1 MGRRLRL
8 GLFVL
13 LFLLAVSPVP
23 SRPSVA
29 ALRYEGPIEATEHV
43 RTVPALSGG
52 ALARASGS
60 VAVLTSDVIEAGAPF
75 DHLGV
80 HWIVPGDE
88 DAVFVET
95 RVSPDGASWSA
106 WRADHSEEDM
116 ADAATNERY
125 AAPYETGAARFAQYR
140 VTFTAAEPAD
150 LARVALTFIDAAGAA
165 APPLERLARDV
176 GGALADLGR
185 SYAEAASP
193 LPRIM
198 TRADWGADESLVR
211 WLPKYQTAQKAVIH
225 HTAGDD
231 GGTNVPA
238 AIRAVYYYHA
248 VTRGWGDIGYSYL
261 VDKSGTIWVG
271 RQGGDNAIAGHAYG
285 WNDGTFGVAALG
297 EYGTNVPSAALTSSL
312 ASLIAMR
319 FAQAGLSATAS
330 APFTHK
336 ERRPD
341 SSWIPVTTTV
351 PNILGHRDC
360 AYVVG
365 QTGGQTSCPGGNLY
379 QQLDA
384 IRTQAQ
390 RLIDAGYDRLPRL
403 EPSMPR
409 GASPGGLLVV
419 PVVLANRGT
428 QPIPAGTAV
437 SYKLLANGVVTVPQG
452 QAVALPAPLA
462 PGVSTIVTVPVPVP
476 STGTYI
482 FRWDLQTAG
491 AWWNAQYGTPF
502 RDVWLR
508 SADWSADWIDD
519 DIPPSFVAGETRTVT
534 ATIVNDG
541 GRAWNATG
549 TDPVRLTYAW
559 RNVATGTVTGG
570 AARAPLPQD
579 VTPGQQIVVSYPV
592 VAPTLPA
599 SYVLTLDLEKQNQ
612 FRFGDRGVTP
622 DDTTIAVLPVPQAAP
637 ASPTP
642 VPSGAT
648 PAAPA
653 SPTPVPSTATP
664 ATPAN
669 PAPSSPGVRTYG
681 ATYAPAVSA
690 LAVAGAQGAV
700 PLTLTNT
707 GSFTW
712 AAGGANPVT
721 LSYHWIDA
729 AGAAAVWDG
738 ARTRLAADLPAG
750 GTATVQAA
758 VRFPAAAGTFTLR
771 WDLVEEGVTWFS
783 AKGVPTRDQ
792 QVTVNGTPVYAA
804 VYDLGSLPAS
814 LPAGVRSTVKVVLY
828 NGSSFGWDPQGGV
841 NLAYHWLDFAG
852 NVVTWEG
859 ARTPLAIAPGTA
871 AAVNASVVA
880 PTVAGSYTLRFDLVQ
895 EGVTWFSGQGV
906 ATPARSVRVD
916 AVQYGATY
924 TPAAAAVQ
932 LTANA
937 TGIVPLTIRNTGS
950 LTWRSG
956 DGYALAYHL
965 VRPDGTVVQWDG
977 LRTGI
982 PGAVGPGDS
991 AVVFATVQAPG
1002 KGLFVIRFD
1011 LVREGVCWFS
1021 DQGVPPGEVAARVD

>member
-1 MGRRLRL
+1 MKRRLRL
-8 GLFVL
+8 ALFIAVL
-13 LFLLAVSPVP
+13 LLALSPLP

-29 ALRYEGPIEATEHV
+29 ALRYAGPIEATEHV
-43 RTVPALSGG
+43 RTMPAFSGG
-52 ALARASGS
+52 ALSRAPGS
-60 VAVLTSDVIEAGAPF
+60 VAVLTSDVVEAGAPF

-80 HWIVPGDE
+80 HWIAPGDE

-95 RVSPDGASWSA
+95 RVSPDGAAWSA

-116 ADAATNERY
+116 ADVATNERY
-125 AAPYETGAARFAQYR
+125 AAPYETGTARFAQYR

-150 LARVALTFIDAAGAA
+150 LARVTLTFIDAAGTA

-211 WLPKYQTAQKAVIH
+211 WFPKYQTAQKTVIH

-231 GGTNVPA
+231 GGSNIPA
-238 AIRAVYYYHA
+238 TIRAIYYYHA
-248 VTRGWGDIGYSYL
+248 VTRGWGDVGYNYL
-261 VDKSGTIWVG
+261 VDKNGTIWAG

-285 WNDGTFGVAALG
+285 WNDGTVGVAALG
-297 EYGTNVPSAALTSSL
+297 EYGANVPSAALTSSL

-319 FAQAGLSATAS
+319 FAQAGLSPAAS
-330 APFTHK
+330 ALFTHK

-341 SSWIPVTTTV
+341 SSWIPVTTSV
-351 PNILGHRDC
+351 PNVLGHRDC

-365 QTGGQTSCPGGNLY
+365 QAGGQTSCPGGNLY
-379 QQLDA
+379 QQLNA
-384 IRTQAQ
+384 IRAQAQ
-390 RLIDAGYDRLPRL
+390 RLVDAGYDRLPRI

-419 PVVLANRGT
+419 PVVLTNRGAL
-428 QPIPAGTAV
+428 PIPAGTAV
-437 SYKLLANGVVTVPQG
+437 SYKLLSNGVVSVPQG
-452 QAVALPAPLA
+452 QLATLPAPLA
-462 PGVSTIVTVPVPVP
+462 PGVSITVTVPVPVP
-476 STGTYI
+476 STGAYI
-482 FRWDLQTAG
+482 VRWDLQTAG

-502 RDVWLR
+502 RDVWVR

-519 DIPPSFVAGETRTVT
+519 DIPPSFVAGETRTVK

-541 GRAWNATG
+541 GRAWPASG
-549 TDPVRLTYAW
+549 TNPVRLTYSW
-559 RNVATGTVTGG
+559 RNVATGVVTT
-570 AARAPLPQD
+570 APVRAPLPQD
-579 VTPGQQIVVSYPV
+579 VIPGLQIAVAYPV
-592 VAPTLPA
+592 TAPSLTG
-599 SYVLTLDLEKQNQ
+599 SYVLTLDLEKENE

-637 ASPTP
+637 A
-642 VPSGAT
+642 VRT
-648 PAAPA
+648 PA
-653 SPTPVPSTATP
+653 PSTAAP

-669 PAPSSPGVRTYG
+669 PAPSTAAPASGARTYG

-729 AGAAAVWDG
+729 SGAAAVWDG
-738 ARTRLAADLPAG
+738 ARTRLAAEVPAG

-792 QVTVNGTPVYAA
+792 QVSVNDTPAYAA

-814 LPAGVRSTVKVVLY
+814 LPAGARSTVKVVLY
-828 NGSSFGWDPQGGV
+828 NGSNFGWDPQGGV

-871 AAVNASVVA
+871 AVVNASVIA
-880 PTVAGSYTLRFDLVQ
+880 PTVAGTYTLRFDLVQ

-906 ATPARSVRVD
+906 AAPARSVRVD
-916 AVQYGATY
+916 AVQYGASY
-924 TPAAAAVQ
+924 APGVAAVQ
-932 LTANA
+932 LAANA
-937 TGIVPLTIRNTGS
+937 IAAVPLTIRNTGS
-950 LTWRSG
+950 LTWRSS

-982 PGAVGPGDS
+982 PGAVGPGGS

-1002 KGLFVIRFD
+1002 KGLFIIRFD
-1011 LVREGVCWFS
+1011 LVREGVSWFS
-1021 DQGVPPGEVAARVD
+1021 DQGVPPGEVPARVD